1 METSGDQTTKTSE
14 ITSFPWLCSWRSVL
28 SLPFPTGSIWA
39 VPQLASRQ
47 QQSLSSISTLCNCTS
62 ACGQISPIPVLTT
75 FSKVRSQQFREEGT
89 LGTHSCES
97 SSRLNATCD
106 RVVGLPT
113 REPLKKQPR
122 KEKRSPN
129 GNLICERLQRS
140 MALTGS
146 WYSST
151 PLSLFFVICPGWK
164 KPGHFPSPGFV
175 NSFQIQEVKSTH
187 VQI

>member
-1 METSGDQTTKTSE
+1 METFGDQTTKTSE

-47 QQSLSSISTLCNCTS
+47 QQWLSSISTLCNCTS

-106 RVVGLPT
+106 RVLGLPT

-122 KEKRSPN
+122 RGKRSPN
-129 GNLICERLQRS
+129 GNLICERLQQS

-164 KPGHFPSPGFV
+164 EPAHFPSPGFV
-175 NSFQIQEVKSTH
+175 NCFQIQEVKSTH